1 MENELNNGQ
10 PEPAQKL
17 EKKGFP
23 TELLSEP
30 QKKLDLSSLILHL
43 VHLDTKDVT
52 LKWVFDHIRNYVICG
67 VVLWAGVK
75 AFKLPNITYFDT
87 ITHYLGGGVLLITA
101 ITLFSLNMLHGIVGF
116 AKLKDL
122 KSTSTVLYIVGTLLA
137 FFAGNI
143 LFITAK

>member
-1 MENELNNGQ
+1 MENELNSGQ

-23 TELLSEP
+23 TELLPEP
-30 QKKLDLSSLILHL
+30 QTKLNLSSLILHL
-43 VHLDTKDVT
+43 VHLETKDVT

-116 AKLKDL
+116 AKLRDL
-122 KSTSTVLYIVGTLLA
+122 KSTSTILYIVGTLLA